1 MNRTAK
7 ASLINVWASCRAENC
22 VFLNERVS
30 ITVNKTN
37 IAVLIKV
44 CGCHGTRQFFSSEH
58 VTIMMNETTRPVL
71 LNVWVSWWTKLAR
84 LPQSTCDCC
93 GEQKS
98 LAEITACNL
107 DWVCDCCAEQNMNIG
122 WASDNRGEQN
132 LNFGIACDNRSERD
146 ILNRLQSWLSV
157 WSSWWLDYNL
167 G

>member
-1 MNRTAK
+1 MPSRKLCLPEWTCEDHGEQNK
-7 ASLINVWASCRAENC
+7 HSCLNQSVW
-22 VFLNERVS
+22 VS
-30 ITVNKTN
+30 RNATN
-37 IAVLIKV
+37 
-44 CGCHGTRQFFSSEH
+44 FSSEH

-84 LPQSTCDCC
+84 LSQSTCDSC

-122 WASDNRGEQN
+122 WSSDNRGEQN
-132 LNFGIACDNRSERD
+132 LNFGRACDNRSERD
-146 ILNRLQSWLSV
+146 IMNRLQSWLSV
-157 WSSWWLDYNL
+157 WSSWWLDYSL